1 MIRTLVLGTVLIATT
16 VVIQT
21 VGLVLLSKAIARIV
35 RWFKLHKHDFGRTV
49 AMVATVLGLFAVH
62 TLEIWVWAWALFADR
77 LTVLFED
84 ALYQSTASFSTMG
97 SQIPLGPES
106 RLLAALESVNGFIL
120 IGWSIAFLIAA
131 STRFGPFRAGE
142 HF

>member
-1 MIRTLVLGTVLIATT
+1 MIETLVVGTVLIAAS

-21 VGLVLLSKAIARIV
+21 VGVVVLAGIIPRV
-35 RWFKLHKHDFGRTV
+35 VHWFGLHRHDFGRIA
-49 AMVATVLGLFAVH
+49 AMVVTVLGLFVIH
-62 TLEIWVWAWALFADR
+62 TFEIWLWALAYFAAH
-77 LTVLFED
+77 LTASFED
-84 ALYQSTASFSTMG
+84 ALYISTAFFSTQG
-97 SQIPLGPES
+97 SQQTIAAHW
-106 RLLAALESVNGFIL
+106 RLLGALESVNGFIL